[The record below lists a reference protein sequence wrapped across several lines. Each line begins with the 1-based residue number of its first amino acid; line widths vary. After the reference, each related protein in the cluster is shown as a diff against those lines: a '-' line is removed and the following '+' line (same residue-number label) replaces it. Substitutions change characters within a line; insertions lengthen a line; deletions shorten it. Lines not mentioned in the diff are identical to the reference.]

1 MTTRKAIWCL
11 LLPVI
16 LIGNAYARE
25 PSPMSPRNP
34 EHENI
39 FRLSYGGLWQQDQY
53 LSPLL
58 YSGQRVGIGNEWW
71 QSFRRTPVKGW
82 RMLSADTIHTADHAV
97 QGHWAHL
104 GHFDAQFGWTYSS
117 AHTNL
122 IYSLGV
128 SGGWGAYYSWC
139 FRHTG
144 IELLLGPYLDFD
156 WLGKMHA
163 SSVNKPFSMDAALDL
178 CAMGGIAWS
187 FRARTTSY
195 RLRYLVRANVVGVD
209 FLPDYWQS
217 YYELAEGVSGRV
229 RCTTLTNHRMLRHE
243 LTMDMQ
249 FHRSTW
255 RVGIAHEYVEYG
267 ERGMMFSREQVSAV
281 VGCIW
286 HYRINPAKS
295 LIAWNM

>member
-1 MTTRKAIWCL
+1 MTARKAIWCL
-11 LLPVI
+11 FLPV
-16 LIGNAYARE
+16 LLMGSASAHE
-25 PSPMSPRNP
+25 PSKVSPRNP

-39 FRLSYGGLWQQDQY
+39 LHISYGGLWQQDQY

-71 QSFRRTPVKGW
+71 QPFRRNSWHHIG
-82 RMLSADTIHTADHAV
+82 R
-97 QGHWAHL
+97 
-104 GHFDAQFGWTYSS
+104 FDAQFGWTYSS

-128 SGGWGAYYSWC
+128 SGGWGAYYNWH
-139 FRHTG
+139 FRRTG
-144 IELLLGPYLDFD
+144 IELLLGPYLDLD
-156 WLGKMHA
+156 WLGKMHG

-217 YYELAEGVSGRV
+217 YYEIAEGVPGRV
-229 RCTTLTNHRMLRHE
+229 RCTTLTNHRTLRHE

-255 RVGIAHEYVEYG
+255 RVGVAHEYVEYG

-295 LIAWNM
+295 LTAWNM

>member
-25 PSPMSPRNP
+25 PSSMSPRNP
-34 EHENI
+34 GHENI
-39 FRLSYGGLWQQDQY
+39 LRLSYGGLWQQDQY

-71 QSFRRTPVKGW
+71 QTFRRTPVKGW

-144 IELLLGPYLDFD
+144 IEILLGPYFDFD

-178 CAMGGIAWS
+178 CAMGGVAWT

-217 YYELAEGVSGRV
+217 YYEIIEGVPGRV
-229 RCTTLTNHRMLRHE
+229 RCTTLTNHRTLRHE

-255 RVGIAHEYVEYG
+255 RVGVAHEYVEYG

-295 LIAWNM
+295 LTAWNM

>member
-1 MTTRKAIWCL
+1 MTARKAIWCL
-11 LLPVI
+11 FLPV
-16 LIGNAYARE
+16 LLMGSASAHE
-25 PSPMSPRNP
+25 PSKVSPRNP

-39 FRLSYGGLWQQDQY
+39 LHISYGGLWQQDQY

-71 QSFRRTPVKGW
+71 QPFRRNSWHHIG
-82 RMLSADTIHTADHAV
+82 R
-97 QGHWAHL
+97 
-104 GHFDAQFGWTYSS
+104 FDAQFGWTYSS

-128 SGGWGAYYSWC
+128 SGGWGAYYNWH
-139 FRHTG
+139 FRRTG
-144 IELLLGPYLDFD
+144 IELLLGPYLDLD
-156 WLGKMHA
+156 WLGKMHG

-178 CAMGGIAWS
+178 CAMGGISWS

-217 YYELAEGVSGRV
+217 YYEIAEGVPGRV
-229 RCTTLTNHRMLRHE
+229 RCTTLTNHRTLRHE

-255 RVGIAHEYVEYG
+255 RVGVAHEYVEYG

-295 LIAWNM
+295 LTAWNM

>member
-16 LIGNAYARE
+16 LIGNAYARA
-25 PSPMSPRNP
+25 PSPMSPRNLG
-34 EHENI
+34 HENI

-58 YSGQRVGIGNEWW
+58 YSGQRVDIGNEWW
-71 QSFRRTPVKGW
+71 QPFRRTPVKGW

-104 GHFDAQFGWTYSS
+104 GRFDAQFGWTYSS

-139 FRHTG
+139 FRRTG
-144 IELLLGPYLDFD
+144 IELLLGQYLDFD
-156 WLGKMHA
+156 WLGKMHG
-163 SSVNKPFSMDAALDL
+163 SSVNKPFSMDVALDL
-178 CAMGGIAWS
+178 CAMGGVAWT

-217 YYELAEGVSGRV
+217 YYEIIEGVPGRV
-229 RCTTLTNHRMLRHE
+229 RCTTLTNHRTLRHE

-255 RVGIAHEYVEYG
+255 RVGVAHEYVEYG

-295 LIAWNM
+295 LTAWSM

>member
-25 PSPMSPRNP
+25 PSSMSPRNP

-39 FRLSYGGLWQQDQY
+39 LRLSYGGLWQQDQY

-71 QSFRRTPVKGW
+71 QPFRRTPVKGW

-104 GHFDAQFGWTYSS
+104 GRFDAQFGWTYSS

-139 FRHTG
+139 FRRTG
-144 IELLLGPYLDFD
+144 IELLLGPYLDLD
-156 WLGKMHA
+156 WLGKMHG

-195 RLRYLVRANVVGVD
+195 RLRYLVRANIIGVD

-217 YYELAEGVSGRV
+217 YYEIIEGVPGRV
-229 RCTTLTNHRMLRHE
+229 RCTTLTNHRTLRHE

-255 RVGIAHEYVEYG
+255 RVGVAHEYVEYG

-295 LIAWNM
+295 LVAWNM

>member
-34 EHENI
+34 GHENI
-39 FRLSYGGLWQQDQY
+39 LRLSYGGLWQQDQY

-71 QSFRRTPVKGW
+71 QIFRRTPVKGW

-97 QGHWAHL
+97 RGHWAHL
-104 GHFDAQFGWTYSS
+104 GRFNAQFGWTYSS

-139 FRHTG
+139 FRRTG
-144 IELLLGPYLDFD
+144 IEILLGPYLDFD
-156 WLGKMHA
+156 WLGKMHG
-163 SSVNKPFSMDAALDL
+163 SSVNKPFSMDVALDL
-178 CAMGGIAWS
+178 CAMGGIAWT

-217 YYELAEGVSGRV
+217 YYELAEGVPGRV
-229 RCTTLTNHRMLRHE
+229 RCTTLTNHRTLRHE

-295 LIAWNM
+295 LTAWNM

>member
-1 MTTRKAIWCL
+1 MRLKKAVWI
-11 LLPVI
+11 VAFAI
-16 LIGNAYARE
+16 LASMAAAQNV
-25 PSPMSPRNP
+25 
-34 EHENI
+34 EHENV
-39 FRLSYGGLWQQDQY
+39 LHVSYGGLWQQDQY

-71 QSFRRTPVKGW
+71 QPLRGAW
-82 RMLSADTIHTADHAV
+82 H
-97 QGHWAHL
+97 HL
-104 GHFDAQFGWTYSS
+104 GRFDAQFGWTYSS

-128 SGGWGAYYSWC
+128 SGGWGAYYNWH
-139 FRHTG
+139 FRRTG
-144 IELLLGPYLDFD
+144 IELLLGPYLDLD
-156 WLGKMHA
+156 WLGKMHG

-195 RLRYLVRANVVGVD
+195 RLRYLVRANIIGVD

-217 YYELAEGVSGRV
+217 YYELAEGVPGRV
-229 RCTTLTNHRMLRHE
+229 RCTTLTNHRTLRHE

-255 RVGIAHEYVEYG
+255 RVGVAHEYVEYG

-295 LIAWNM
+295 LAAWNM

>member
-1 MTTRKAIWCL
+1 MRLKKAVWI
-11 LLPVI
+11 VAFAI
-16 LIGNAYARE
+16 LASMAAAQNV
-25 PSPMSPRNP
+25 
-34 EHENI
+34 EHENV
-39 FRLSYGGLWQQDQY
+39 LHVSYGGLWQQDQY

-71 QSFRRTPVKGW
+71 QPLRGAW
-82 RMLSADTIHTADHAV
+82 H
-97 QGHWAHL
+97 HL
-104 GHFDAQFGWTYSS
+104 GRFDAQFGWTYSS

-156 WLGKMHA
+156 WLGKMHG
-163 SSVNKPFSMDAALDL
+163 SSVNKPFSMDVALDL
-178 CAMGGIAWS
+178 CAMGGIAWT

-217 YYELAEGVSGRV
+217 YYELAEGVPGRV
-229 RCTTLTNHRMLRHE
+229 RCTTLTNHRTLRHE

-255 RVGIAHEYVEYG
+255 RVGVAHEYVEYG

-295 LIAWNM
+295 LTAWNM

>member
-71 QSFRRTPVKGW
+71 QTFRRTPIKGW
-82 RMLSADTIHTADHAV
+82 STASTDTTDLANLPI
-97 QGHWAHL
+97 QGRWHHI
-104 GHFDAQFGWTYSS
+104 GRFDAQFGWTYSS

-139 FRHTG
+139 FRRTG

-156 WLGKMHA
+156 WLGKMHG
-163 SSVNKPFSMDAALDL
+163 SSVNKPFSIDVALDL
-178 CAMGGIAWS
+178 CAMGGVAWT

-217 YYELAEGVSGRV
+217 YYELAEGVPGRV
-229 RCTTLTNHRMLRHE
+229 RCTTLTNHRTLRHE

-255 RVGIAHEYVEYG
+255 RVGVAHEYVEYG

-295 LIAWNM
+295 LTAWNM